1 MSVQTMESQ
10 MAVADLA
17 LPTGSRVVVRLEV
30 SADFNVSAEVAR
42 QKANRF
48 LIMNLGDQL
57 HAGLPELTVG
67 RRLSWRVPVHLAM
80 SRGGYQGKV
89 GDLQVDAQTGD
100 IAVEWPQTL
109 EDMANHAEI
118 LYERA
123 TLSSRTRK

>member
-1 MSVQTMESQ
+1 MSVQTIDSRMT
-10 MAVADLA
+10 VADLA
-17 LPTGSRVVVRLEV
+17 LPTGSRVVMRLEV

-57 HAGLPELTVG
+57 HAGSPELTVG
-67 RRLSWRVPVHLAM
+67 RRLTWRVPVHLAL

-100 IAVEWPQTL
+100 IAIEWPQTL

-123 TLSSRTRK
+123 PLLGT